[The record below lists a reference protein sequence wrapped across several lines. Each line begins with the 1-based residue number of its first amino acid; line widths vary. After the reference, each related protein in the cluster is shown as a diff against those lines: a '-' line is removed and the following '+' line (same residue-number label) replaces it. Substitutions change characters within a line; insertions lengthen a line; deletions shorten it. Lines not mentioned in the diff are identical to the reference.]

1 MAAFNIKVVSDT
13 VCPWCYV
20 GHRQLEQAIK
30 LWHTKHPDS
39 KDTFKIEF
47 FPYQLMPEFPRGPG
61 KSMDKET
68 LYRER
73 FGAAQRQQGI
83 QRLTAVGVP
92 LGINFRFGG
101 NVGNTRDSHRLIELS
116 KKYGSEVEM
125 KTVDGI
131 FAAYFEKEK
140 DITTYEVLGEVAKLS
155 GIPEADFQK
164 AIVESD
170 EYGAQIDKAV
180 AGTRENGISGVPDF
194 TIQDRFQW
202 SGARDP
208 EAFVEL
214 LEKVKE
220 MGL

>member
-1 MAAFNIKVVSDT
+1 MTAFNIKVVSDT

-30 LWHTKHPDS
+30 LWHTKHPES
-39 KDTFKIEF
+39 KDTFNVEF
-47 FPYQLMPEFPRGPG
+47 FPYQLMPEFPRGSG

-83 QRLTAVGVP
+83 QRLTAVGAP
-92 LGINFRFGG
+92 LGINFRWGG

-116 KKYGSEVEM
+116 KKYGSDVEK

-131 FAAYFEKEK
+131 FAAYFENEK
-140 DITTYEVLGEVAKLS
+140 DITRYEVLGEVAKLS

-164 AIVESD
+164 VIVGSD
-170 EYGAQIDKAV
+170 EYGAQVDKA
-180 AGTRENGISGVPDF
+180 ASSARENGVSGVPDF
-194 TIQDRFQW
+194 TIQDKFKL
-202 SGARDP
+202 SGARDA
-208 EAFVEL
+208 EAFISL
-214 LEKVKE
+214 LERVKQ
-220 MGL
+220 MDL